1 MTSLSADEVELK
13 PVDSMDFIV
22 LVDNIIEWMSKLPA
36 GFSSEVR
43 LHLSAEPPV
52 DPVTQTPILDLDNYC
67 CGAHGLS
74 ILIITRDGDKVY
86 HTLFDTGPDGRALAR
101 NLDSLEINI
110 SVIDRIVLSH
120 WHRDHSGGLVEFLK
134 RRQNVV
140 SNAADGNVVV
150 DVHPSRPIARGIAPP
165 PTFDQVIARL
175 PKDPEFSEI
184 ENIGGVVLKES
195 EAHTVQGGTVFVSGE
210 IPRITA
216 WEKGLPGGVR
226 WMNKGNTEDGGATS
240 GEWVAEPEIKDERYV
255 AVDVKGKGLVL
266 FSACSHAGIGN
277 VVKDALK
284 RFQRPIYAVVGGL
297 HLAGPELGPRIAPT
311 VELLQSIEPEIT
323 YVIPLHCTGQAA
335 RTALVNAFGDRCVPA
350 GVGIK
355 ACI

>member
-120 WHRDHSGGLVEFLK
+120 WHRDHSGGLLEFLK

-175 PKDPEFSEI
+175 PKDPEFI
-184 ENIGGVVLKES
+184 
-195 EAHTVQGGTVFVSGE
+195 
-210 IPRITA
+210 
-216 WEKGLPGGVR
+216 
-226 WMNKGNTEDGGATS
+226 
-240 GEWVAEPEIKDERYV
+240 
-255 AVDVKGKGLVL
+255 DVKGKGLVL